1 MLHPCHSELDYF
13 LPQIQQL
20 RIGDIFMLSLMVC
33 FSFSTSKNTYNIII
47 FHRLHPLN
55 KVELIRGFFQV
66 PGNLGIPQWQVAM
79 RQLEADAKRDF
90 EFALK
95 PGNSQ
100 RRGRVMLLQPGNRL
114 IYAMLIHVKS
124 GISGSTFDFFY
135 GI

>member
-90 EFALK
+90 QFALK

-124 GISGSTFDFFY
+124 G
-135 GI
+135 

>member
-1 MLHPCHSELDYF
+1 
-13 LPQIQQL
+13 
-20 RIGDIFMLSLMVC
+20 MLSLMVC

-124 GISGSTFDFFY
+124 G
-135 GI
+135 